1 MKNPPFDSL
10 VWGSLRLA
18 PINQASPLFGCCL
31 RPCLCSTFGNKLNIS
46 LTRNQICPPGF
57 NFSELKKS
65 CVCEQRLA
73 EYTQKCN
80 ITNRLGHIT
89 RDSGRQFWVGY
100 DNQSDAS
107 DRLILHPHCPF
118 DYCVNETVVFP
129 LNNADSQCAY
139 NRSGLL
145 CGACKEGYSLLLGTS
160 KCRLCADDNHLALV
174 ILYALMGVALV
185 FLLFACKLTVATGTL
200 SGLLFYANVIG
211 SIVPSFYPGIPLMF

>member
-1 MKNPPFDSL
+1 MILADSFGLGMIINPM
-10 VWGSLRLA
+10 
-18 PINQASPLFGCCL
+18 
-31 RPCLCSTFGNKLNIS
+31 
-46 LTRNQICPPGF
+46 
-57 NFSELKKS
+57 
-65 CVCEQRLA
+65 
-73 EYTQKCN
+73 
-80 ITNRLGHIT
+80 
-89 RDSGRQFWVGY
+89 
-100 DNQSDAS
+100 
-107 DRLILHPHCPF
+107 RLILHPHCPF